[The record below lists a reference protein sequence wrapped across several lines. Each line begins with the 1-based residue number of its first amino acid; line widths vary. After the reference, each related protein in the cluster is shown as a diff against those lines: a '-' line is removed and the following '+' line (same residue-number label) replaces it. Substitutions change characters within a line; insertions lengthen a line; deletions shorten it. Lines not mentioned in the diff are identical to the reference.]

1 MQEPS
6 NDIQATVTRYTAIND
21 LTFTFFDS
29 IGNEVS
35 TDQPKNWDMTI
46 TLLGHEDRVVKK
58 LKVSSLNGSVSLP
71 MDRIFAE
78 EDEME
83 KNSDAVLLINSCY
96 KLKDKFIY
104 LRGGI
109 IKLKRV
115 LLNNVSSIDISVIKE
130 IKTNKRKKIG
140 RSYGARVH
148 DDDFDDRDGENSMHQ
163 NE

>member
-6 NDIQATVTRYTAIND
+6 NEIQATVTRYTAIND

-29 IGNEVS
+29 NGNEVS
-35 TDQPKNWDMTI
+35 TDQPKNWEMTI
-46 TLLGHEDRVVKK
+46 TLQDENRVVKK
-58 LKVSSLNGSVSLP
+58 LEVSSLNVPVSLP
-71 MDRIFAE
+71 LDRIFAE
-78 EDEME
+78 DEME
-83 KNSDAVLLINSCY
+83 INSDAVLLINSSY
-96 KLKDKFIY
+96 KLKDKVIS
-104 LRGGI
+104 LTKGI
-109 IKLKRV
+109 INLKRV
-115 LLNNVSSIDISVIKE
+115 RLNTVSSIDISVIKE